1 MRQGQ
6 PVSCGIFLVFLLVL
20 VAAVMHESWPAAG
33 KSRRAESVLQ
43 ARLQTAFDQNR
54 QKLFDSL
61 YPAGS
66 ATGVTVHEVTVT
78 AWKTGLPANR
88 IGDIRQFTVRLT
100 LYWKSPLRTD
110 GYTTIRLVFDT
121 AAGRCT
127 EEQVLASNGAAGTEA
142 GELAGYLASTLIYG
156 ALTR

>member
-6 PVSCGIFLVFLLVL
+6 PVSCCIFLVFLLVL
-20 VAAVMHESWPAAG
+20 VAAVVHESWPVAG
-33 KSRRAESVLQ
+33 SHRRVETVIQ
-43 ARLQTAFDQNR
+43 DRLQTAFEQNR

-61 YPAGS
+61 HPTGTV
-66 ATGVTVHEVTVT
+66 TGVAVQEVTIT
-78 AWKTGLPANR
+78 AWKQGLPTNR
-88 IGDIRQFTVRLT
+88 IGDIRQFAVRLT
-100 LYWKSPLRTD
+100 LYWKSPLRPD

-127 EEQVLASNGAAGTEA
+127 EEQVLATNGAPGTEA
-142 GELAGYLASTLIYG
+142 GELTGYLASTLIYG